1 MAGSVE
7 NRGNNKWRL
16 TVSGGFDGEGN
27 RIKHRR
33 NVTVKSRNEA
43 KKHLAKFV
51 TEIETGVYAEPS
63 KFTVQLF
70 CEKWLKEYA
79 RPNLTPKTVYRY
91 ESLLRRI
98 YAEFGHLKLEQVKPI
113 HLMAFYRKLGSDGA
127 RIDGKNEGLASKTV
141 DHHHKLLSKIFK
153 DAIHWQLIPY
163 SPVDRIKPPKVT
175 KKDPIYYNESE
186 IKALLKALDDEPIK
200 YKLIFHLL
208 IFTGARRGEVLGL
221 EWKHIDFK
229 NKEIKIEQSL
239 SYVPKQGTFIKSTK
253 TEKSNRRVTITD
265 SLIKL
270 LNEYS
275 NWQEEQRLDF
285 SEMNFKTDFIF
296 TDEEG
301 KNILP
306 DTVNMWF
313 TRFLKR
319 KDLPHINI
327 HGLRHTNATL
337 LISQGLDIQ
346 TVSSRLGHAQTVY
359 NSKYLLSSIKKV

>member
-1 MAGSVE
+1 M
-7 NRGNNKWRL
+7 
-16 TVSGGFDGEGN
+16 T
-27 RIKHRR
+27 
-33 NVTVKSRNEA
+33 
-43 KKHLAKFV
+43 
-51 TEIETGVYAEPS
+51 
-63 KFTVQLF
+63 
-70 CEKWLKEYA
+70 
-79 RPNLTPKTVYRY
+79 
-91 ESLLRRI
+91 
-98 YAEFGHLKLEQVKPI
+98 
-113 HLMAFYRKLGSDGA
+113 FYRKLGSDGA
-127 RIDGKNEGLASKTV
+127 RIDGKSEGLASKTV

-153 DAIHWQLIPY
+153 DAVHWQLIPY

-186 IKALLKALDDEPIK
+186 IKSLLKALDDEPIK

-285 SEMNFKTDFIF
+285 SEVNFKTDFIF

-301 KNILP
+301 KHILP
-306 DTVNMWF
+306 DTVNRWF

-319 KDLPHINI
+319 KDLLHINI

-346 TVSSRLGHAQTVY
+346 IVSSRLGHAQTSTTLNIY
-359 NSKYLLSSIKKV
+359 SHLLRKSDVEAANKLDKLLIKSS